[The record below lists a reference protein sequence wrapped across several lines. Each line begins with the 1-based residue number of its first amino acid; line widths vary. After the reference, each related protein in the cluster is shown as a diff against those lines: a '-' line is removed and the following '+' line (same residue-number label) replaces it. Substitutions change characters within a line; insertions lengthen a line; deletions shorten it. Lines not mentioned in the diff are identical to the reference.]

1 MPSDTH
7 VPAGPSLAG
16 RFAAAIALTI
26 GFYVLALVL
35 GVGLL
40 AFAVV
45 PWFVPGPQNIFISFG
60 SLVLG
65 GSILLAIVP
74 RRIPFVAPG
83 LRITREQQ
91 PRLFEL
97 IEAEAR
103 AGGEAMPDDVYL
115 TLDDNAGVAQVSR
128 RRRVLVLG
136 LPLLHI
142 LSERQ
147 LRGVLAHEFGHY
159 SGGDTR
165 LGPWI
170 YRTRETI
177 GRTVASLSADEDEDD
192 WWAARLTRQPFIWY
206 GRTFLRIT
214 AAISRRQ
221 EFAADRCA
229 VGSVGRDA
237 YVAGLE
243 RSHAYGPGFDAY
255 WAGEVVPV
263 LELGRRPPISAGFQ
277 RFIAHERVGQAADRH
292 LAAIREVQTDTYD
305 SHPSM
310 AERIAAIGDLPAGE
324 PDDSPCSFDALQ
336 DADRVEAD
344 LLKDLGLSLRQFEPV
359 EWDAVGHDVYG
370 ARARKFTEQFE
381 YLAVGITFATLAD
394 AVFNIG
400 ALADKVTDPEVEDR
414 YELTA
419 AVLGDAA
426 LVALEDAGW
435 TISAEPAEPLGAVRG
450 DDFLA
455 PHVAIEAMRANE
467 LDAATWRTQ
476 VSELGIAELELGTA
490 RSVA

>member
-1 MPSDTH
+1 MSSAAH
-7 VPAGPSLAG
+7 ASAGPSLAG

-45 PWFVPGPQNIFISFG
+45 PWFVPGPQNIFVSFG

-65 GSILLAIVP
+65 GSILVAIVP
-74 RRIPFVAPG
+74 RRSPFVAPG
-83 LRITREQQ
+83 LRITRDQQ

-97 IEAEAR
+97 IEQEAR
-103 AGGEAMPDDVYL
+103 AGGEEVPDDVYL
-115 TLDDNAGVAQVSR
+115 TLEDNAGVAQVSR

-142 LSERQ
+142 LTERQ

-177 GRTVASLSADEDEDD
+177 GRTVAALMADEGEDD
-192 WWAARLTRQPFIWY
+192 WWAAKITRQPFIYY
-206 GRTFLRIT
+206 GRAFLRIT

-229 VGSVGRDA
+229 ATSVGRDA
-237 YVAGLE
+237 FVAGLE

-255 WAGEVVPV
+255 WSGEVVPV

-277 RFIAHERVGQAADRH
+277 RFIAHERVEEAAGRH
-292 LAAIREVQTDTYD
+292 LAAIREVETDAYD
-305 SHPSM
+305 SHPSL
-310 AERIAAIGDLPAGE
+310 AERVAAIASLPAGE
-324 PDDSPCSFDALQ
+324 PDASPCAFDALR

-344 LLKDLGLSLRQFEPV
+344 LLKDLGLSLRGFEPV

-370 ARARKFTEQFE
+370 ARAREFAHRFSSLSE
-381 YLAVGITFATLAD
+381 GITFATLAD
-394 AVFNIG
+394 AIFNIG
-400 ALADKVTDPEVEDR
+400 ELADKVTDPEVEDR
-414 YELTA
+414 YGFTA

-435 TISAEPAEPLGAVRG
+435 TITAEPAEPLGAVRG
-450 DDFLA
+450 DAFLA
-455 PHVAIEAMRANE
+455 PHLAIEAMRANA
-467 LDAATWRTQ
+467 LDAETWHAQ
-476 VSELGIAELELGTA
+476 VSELGIADLELGTA
-490 RSVA
+490 RTVA